1 MSESALVIQSMPNPS
16 AIKSARLPETYQ
28 IAKVAIREC
37 AEVDE
42 CQSWADKAEALASY
56 ARQMGDDE
64 LRKMADRIQA
74 RAIARAG
81 AILKEIEKA
90 RNQHDAAERAR
101 VGAVPSR
108 KQAADDAGLSERQR
122 KTALRVANV
131 PEHEF
136 EKAIE
141 SDNPPTVTALA
152 ERGTNKSSSI
162 VNPDAQFRRIL
173 DPVHRIIGERR
184 SYESLISS
192 ITRDSKLD
200 FCREIEMLIKA
211 LNRWLKELKGD
222 L

>member
-1 MSESALVIQSMPNPS
+1 MEFSANPL
-16 AIKSARLPETYQ
+16 AIRDARLPQTYEVAKQAIEKCLQ
-28 IAKVAIREC
+28 I
-37 AEVDE
+37 DE
-42 CQSWADKAEALASY
+42 CQDWADKAAALASY
-56 ARQMGDDE
+56 ARQSKDEE
-64 LRKMADRIQA
+64 LRTMARRIQE
-74 RAIARAG
+74 RAIRRCG
-81 AILKEIEKA
+81 ELLQEIEKA
-90 RNQHDAAERAR
+90 TGAHLKRAAAR
-101 VGAVPSR
+101 PLSR
-108 KQAADDAGLSERQR
+108 TQAATDAGLSGHQR

-131 PEHEF
+131 PEREF
-136 EKAIE
+136 EEAVE
-141 SDNPPTVTALA
+141 SETPPTLTALA
-152 ERGTNKSSSI
+152 ERGTTKSSSI